1 MHQEKLNRKGK
12 IKDQVFAAIER
23 EEQLS

>member
-23 EEQLS
+23 EGQLS